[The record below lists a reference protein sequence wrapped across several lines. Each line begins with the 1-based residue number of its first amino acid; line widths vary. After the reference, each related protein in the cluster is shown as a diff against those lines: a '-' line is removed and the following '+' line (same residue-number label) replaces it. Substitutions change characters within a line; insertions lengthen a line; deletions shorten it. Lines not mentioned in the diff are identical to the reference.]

1 MDLTADQTEERQSD
15 LEINQKKP
23 FKIKYGKTKRSKIQE
38 RVRDTEDRVKRPNI
52 FLILLASQK
61 ERRERMGRNN
71 ICRDGG

>member
-1 MDLTADQTEERQSD
+1 MDLTSDQTEERQID

>member
-1 MDLTADQTEERQSD
+1 MDLTADQTEERQID